1 MKRIFAITTLA
12 LFLIAPLFAQGAVE
26 TVGEWTTAITG
37 AGVGVGAVIGGLLG
51 PVGAVVGAIIG
62 GVATSGIGIE
72 VQKKKDDAA
81 LSSNEGDIE
90 QMQLQNKAAASQN
103 DKLGIALA
111 TWQNDYDLAV
121 SDQQTEA
128 ERTLDTLKQNWGLTN
143 AVLGSQNREGATARL
158 LSQKQRNEVVRFAGE
173 DMKLNNDEVLKRV
186 NDIYND
192 SSNFDELGN
201 MTDAGK
207 QKLALVGDKY
217 GSAEL
222 AMNKTAIEQ
231 LNTKKTTAT
240 TIDLNDEAIRLN
252 NEAIQ
257 GLTDENTVIKKRQ
270 RWMK

>member
-1 MKRIFAITTLA
+1 MKRIFAIATLA
-12 LFLIAPLFAQGAVE
+12 LFLIAPLCAEAAVE

-37 AGVGVGAVIGGLLG
+37 AGMGVGAVVGGLLG

-90 QMQLQNKAAASQN
+90 QMQLQNKQTAAN
-103 DKLGIALA
+103 TEPLREALA

-128 ERTLDTLKQNWGLTN
+128 EKTLDVLKQNWGLTN

-158 LSQKQRNEVVRFAGE
+158 LSQKQRNQVVRFAGE
-173 DMKLNNDEVLKRV
+173 DMKLDNDEVLKRV
-186 NDIYND
+186 NDIFND

-201 MTDAGK
+201 MTEEGSK
-207 QKLALVGDKY
+207 KLALVGDKY
-217 GSAEL
+217 GTAEL
-222 AMNKTAIEQ
+222 AMNQTAISQ
-231 LNTKKTTAT
+231 LQTKKAAKTQ
-240 TIDLNDEAIRLN
+240 IDINEEAMRLN
-252 NEAIQ
+252 EEAIQ
-257 GLTDENTVIKKRQ
+257 GLTGENTVIKKRQ